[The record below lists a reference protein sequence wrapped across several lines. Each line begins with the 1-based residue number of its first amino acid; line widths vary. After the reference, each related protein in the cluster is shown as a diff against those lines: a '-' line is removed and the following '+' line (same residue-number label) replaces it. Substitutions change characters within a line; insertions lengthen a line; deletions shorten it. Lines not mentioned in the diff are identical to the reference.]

1 MKKVL
6 YVATVFSH
14 VCQFHLPYLKQFKEQ
29 GYEVWVAGR
38 DNLAEKN
45 GLELKY
51 VDKAI
56 NIPFRRSPFNFKNIK
71 AYKQL
76 KALINKENF
85 DIIVCNTPVGGI
97 LTRLA
102 GGKARKKG
110 TKLVYIAHGF
120 HFYKGAP
127 KKNWILYYPIEKF
140 FAKRCDYI
148 VTITKED
155 YELASKKF
163 KTKVVRMH
171 GVGVD
176 GDRHYPISTEQ
187 KLSLRKELG
196 VSDKDFICLCTGELN
211 KNKNQKFLIDLVPK
225 LKEQIPN
232 FKLWIA
238 GNGASKE
245 ELEAQIEKLGVSDSV
260 TLLGYQPKIENYV
273 RASDVVLTASKREG
287 LPFNVVEAML
297 TKRPVVASVNR
308 GHRELIK
315 DGETGFITNNSDKF
329 ANQIIQL
336 SKNLELY
343 DAISNNAFDF
353 AQSYTIKSTKK
364 EFEGFIFGKNE

>member
-6 YVATVFSH
+6 YVATVYSH
-14 VCQFHLPYLKQFKEQ
+14 VCQFHLPYLKSFKEQ
-29 GYEVWVAGR
+29 GCETWVAGR

-45 GLELKY
+45 GLSLKH
-51 VDKAI
+51 VDNAV
-56 NIPFRRSPFNFKNIK
+56 NISFRRFPFNPKNIK

-76 KALINKENF
+76 KTLINKENF

-97 LTRLA
+97 LTRMA
-102 GGKARKKG
+102 SKKARKNG
-110 TKLVYIAHGF
+110 TNVIYIAHGF

-127 KKNWILYYPIEKF
+127 KKNWILYYPLEKH
-140 FAKRCDYI
+140 FAKKCDYL
-148 VTITKED
+148 VTITNED

-176 GDRHYPISTEQ
+176 GDRHYPISEEQ

-232 FKLWIA
+232 IKLWLA

-245 ELEAQIEKLGVSDSV
+245 DLELQIEKLGVKDSV

-315 DGETGFITNNSDKF
+315 DGETGFITNEKDKYF
-329 ANQIIQL
+329 ENIVSL
-336 SKNLELY
+336 FEDKNLYQNIAKNAY
-343 DAISNNAFDF
+343 DY
-353 AQSYTIKSTKK
+353 AQSYTIKSTIN
-364 EFEGFIFGKNE
+364 EFEEFIDEKYE

>member
-6 YVATVFSH
+6 YVATVYSH
-14 VCQFHLPYLKQFKEQ
+14 VCQFHLPYLKSFKEQ
-29 GYEVWVAGR
+29 GYETWVAGR

-45 GLELKY
+45 GLSLKY
-51 VDKAI
+51 VDNAV
-56 NIPFRRSPFNFKNIK
+56 NISFRRSPFNPKNIK

-85 DIIVCNTPVGGI
+85 DVIVCNTPVGGI
-97 LTRLA
+97 LTRMA
-102 GGKARKKG
+102 GKKARKKG
-110 TKLVYIAHGF
+110 TKIVYIAHGF

-127 KKNWILYYPIEKF
+127 KKNWILYYPLEKH
-140 FAKRCDYI
+140 FAKKCDYL
-148 VTITKED
+148 VTITNED

-176 GDRHYPISTEQ
+176 GDRHYPISEEQ

-232 FKLWIA
+232 IKLWLA

-245 ELEAQIEKLGVSDSV
+245 ELEKQIEMLGVSDSV

-315 DGETGFITNNSDKF
+315 DGETGFMTFDQDKYLES
-329 ANQIIQL
+329 I
-336 SKNLELY
+336 LELY
-343 DAISNNAFDF
+343 NNPSKKDKICEKAYLF
-353 AQSYTIKSTKK
+353 AKGYSLSSTVAEFFENIK
-364 EFEGFIFGKNE
+364 

>member
-14 VCQFHLPYLKQFKEQ
+14 VCQFHLPYLEKFKEK

-45 GLELKY
+45 GLSLKH
-51 VDKAI
+51 VDNAVD
-56 NIPFRRSPFNFKNIK
+56 IPFRRSPFNPKNIK

-102 GGKARKKG
+102 GNKARKKG
-110 TKLVYIAHGF
+110 TKIVYIAHGF
-120 HFYKGAP
+120 HFYKGAS
-127 KKNWILYYPIEKF
+127 KKNWMLYYPLEKH
-140 FAKRCDYI
+140 FAKKCDYL
-148 VTITKED
+148 VTITNED

-176 GDRHYPISTEQ
+176 DNRHYPVSEEQ
-187 KLSLRKELG
+187 KLSLRKEIG
-196 VSDKDFICLCTGELN
+196 VGDNDFICLCVGELN
-211 KNKNQKFLIDLVPK
+211 KNKNQKFLINLVPK

-232 FKLWIA
+232 FKLWLA
-238 GNGASKE
+238 GNGNSKE
-245 ELEAQIEKLGVSDSV
+245 ELEEQIKNLKVSDCV

-308 GHRELIK
+308 GHKELIS
-315 DGETGFITNNSDKF
+315 DDETGFMTDNSEEF
-329 ANQIIQL
+329 INQIISL
-336 SKNLELY
+336 SKDSKLY
-343 DAISNNAFDF
+343 EAISENAFNY
-353 AQSYTIKSTKK
+353 AQSYTIKSTIN
-364 EFEGFIFGKNE
+364 EFEGFLFKENE